1 MERFRLINFL
11 LVVSTLLLVNCSKP
25 KQVSKTDY
33 DQLFAVWYDNDHK
46 DSLAQLLKPAVD
58 VALKLENSTPNRVV
72 IDSVLDQ
79 LRWTRDSV
87 SFFKL
92 SNKAIKYAKAK
103 SDHQMLANAY
113 NDIGMYYHDLGVL
126 DSTFYYYIKAENS
139 YRESGDSVKMGEMEF
154 YQARVLFEQ
163 GLHMESEVKVSKS
176 LSVLA
181 NNPLSPI
188 PFEANSLM
196 ALCLIERKDYKSAQD
211 YFLKGLSLMQKD
223 YNKNLILEQD
233 RLLLAMTMLY
243 LNLSDVAYLLKDY
256 DLAIEYASTG
266 LTHTTVN
273 TPLLLTKALEANINA
288 SKLLLDV
295 SKGNLSNADFYLK
308 EVEDV
313 YCEALN
319 INNLMFANHQAM
331 MIAELYLTI
340 NNSPEAL
347 VWAEKS
353 YNLSKEREI
362 IVDQRTALEFIL
374 KHNTIKDSKK
384 IDEIIALSHTIEEQ
398 DYLTRNRFARI
409 AFETEE
415 IETENNA
422 LKNLILIIVIV
433 SLTIILG
440 LSVGVF
446 FYRLNN
452 KDKKLQFVRQQQK
465 ADESIYQLILEKNS
479 IKLKTKKAVYSKIA
493 KDIHDGIVNGIF
505 TIRFN
510 LQQLGTDNE
519 NLKSRLINEL
529 ENLEKTTRDIS
540 HALADNEIFKEV
552 NFSGLVEELVGIQK
566 NKWQTKFVF
575 HQDKKVD
582 LEKLSAIKK
591 INIYYIIREA
601 IQNVNKY
608 AHASECFISITHN
621 SDGVFIQIQDNGIG
635 FDPLAVNNGL
645 GLKNMKERAT
655 VLKSKLYIDTA
666 KDKGTKVSLELKL

>member
-1 MERFRLINFL
+1 MERFRLINFI

-25 KQVSKTDY
+25 KQISKTDY
-33 DQLFAVWYDNDHK
+33 DQLFAIWYDNEYK

-58 VALKLENSTPNRVV
+58 IALKLENNASNRVV
-72 IDSVLDQ
+72 LDSVLDQ

-139 YRESGDSVKMGEMEF
+139 YREYGDSVKIGEMEF
-154 YQARVLFEQ
+154 YQARVLYEQ

-176 LSVLA
+176 LRILA
-181 NNPLSPI
+181 NNTLSPI

-196 ALCLIERKDYKSAQD
+196 ALCLMERKDYKSAEE

-223 YNKNLILEQD
+223 YNKNLVLEQD

-256 DLAIEYASTG
+256 DSAIVYATIG
-266 LTHTTVN
+266 LTHTTAN
-273 TPLLLTKALEANINA
+273 TPLLLTAVLKANINA
-288 SKLLLDV
+288 SKLLLDA
-295 SKGNLSNADFYLK
+295 SNGSLTNADFYLR
-308 EVEDV
+308 EVIDV
-313 YCEALN
+313 YYTALN
-319 INNLMFANHQAM
+319 VNSLIFANHQAM

-340 NNSPEAL
+340 NNSKEAL
-347 VWAEKS
+347 DWAEKS
-353 YNLSKEREI
+353 YNLSKKREI
-362 IVDQRTALEFIL
+362 VIDQRAALEFIL
-374 KHNTIKDSKK
+374 KHSTIKDSEK

-398 DYLTRNRFARI
+398 DYLSRNQFARI
-409 AFETEE
+409 AFETEK
-415 IETENNA
+415 IETENHT
-422 LKNLILIIVIV
+422 LKNLIFIIFIV
-433 SLTIILG
+433 SLTIILV
-440 LSVGVF
+440 LSIGVF

-452 KDKKLQFVRQQQK
+452 KDKKLQFVKQQQK

-519 NLKSRLINEL
+519 NLKGRLIKEL
-529 ENLEKTTRDIS
+529 ENLEKATRDIS
-540 HALADNEIFKEV
+540 HALVDSEIFKEV
-552 NFSGLVEELVGIQK
+552 NFSGLVEELVEMQK
-566 NKWQTKFVF
+566 NKWQTKFIF
-575 HQDKKVD
+575 HQDKKVN

-608 AHASECFISITHN
+608 AQASECSISITH
-621 SDGVFIQIQDNGIG
+621 SLEGVLIQVEDDGVG
-635 FDPLAVNNGL
+635 FELLSVNSGL
-645 GLKNMKERAT
+645 GLKSMKERAA
-655 VLKSKLYIDTA
+655 VLKSKLYIETE
-666 KDKGTKVSLELKL
+666 KNRGTKVLLELKL

>member
-1 MERFRLINFL
+1 MERFRLINFI
-11 LVVSTLLLVNCSKP
+11 LVVSTLLLVNCSKS

-46 DSLAQLLKPAVD
+46 DSLARLLKPAVD
-58 VALKLENSTPNRVV
+58 IALKLENNASNRVV

-92 SNKAIKYAKAK
+92 SNKAIRYAKAK

-139 YRESGDSVKMGEMEF
+139 YREFGDSVKMGEMEF

-163 GLHMESEVKVSKS
+163 GVHMESEVKVSKS
-176 LSVLA
+176 LSMLG

-223 YNKNLILEQD
+223 YNKNLVLEQD

-256 DLAIEYASTG
+256 ESAIEYATTG
-266 LTHTTVN
+266 LTHTIAN
-273 TPLLLTKALEANINA
+273 TPLLLTAVLKANINA
-288 SKLLLDV
+288 SNLLLDD
-295 SKGNLSNADFYLK
+295 SKGNLTNADFYLR
-308 EVEDV
+308 EVIDV
-313 YCEALN
+313 YYQALN
-319 INNLMFANHQAM
+319 VNSLIFANHQAM
-331 MIAELYLTI
+331 MIAELYLAI
-340 NNSPEAL
+340 NNSTEAL

-353 YNLSKEREI
+353 YNLSKERKI
-362 IVDQRTALEFIL
+362 IIDQRTALEFIL
-374 KHNTIKDSKK
+374 KYSAIKDSRK

-398 DYLTRNRFARI
+398 DYLTRNRFARL

-433 SLTIILG
+433 SLAIILG

-452 KDKKLQFVRQQQK
+452 KEKKLQFVKQQQK

-519 NLKSRLINEL
+519 NLKGRLIKEL
-529 ENLEKTTRDIS
+529 ENLEKATRDIS
-540 HALADNEIFKEV
+540 HALVDSEIFKEV
-552 NFSGLVEELVGIQK
+552 NFSGLVEELVEMQK
-566 NKWQTKFVF
+566 NKWQTKFIF
-575 HQDKKVD
+575 HQDKKVN

-608 AHASECFISITHN
+608 AQASECSISITHN
-621 SDGVFIQIQDNGIG
+621 SEGVFIQVEDNGIG
-635 FDPLAVNNGL
+635 FEPLAVNSGL
-645 GLKNMKERAT
+645 GLKNMKERAA
-655 VLKSKLYIDTA
+655 VLKSKLYIETV
-666 KDKGTKVSLELKL
+666 KDSGTKVLLVLKF

>member
-1 MERFRLINFL
+1 MERFRLINFI

-25 KQVSKTDY
+25 KQISKTDY
-33 DQLFAVWYDNDHK
+33 DQLFAIWYDNEYK

-58 VALKLENSTPNRVV
+58 IALKLENNASNRVV
-72 IDSVLDQ
+72 LDSVLDQ

-139 YRESGDSVKMGEMEF
+139 YREYGDSVKIGEMEF
-154 YQARVLFEQ
+154 YQARVLYEQ

-176 LSVLA
+176 LRILG

-196 ALCLIERKDYKSAQD
+196 ALCLMERKDYKSAEE

-223 YNKNLILEQD
+223 YNKNLVLEQD

-256 DLAIEYASTG
+256 DSAIVYATIG
-266 LTHTTVN
+266 LTHTTAN
-273 TPLLLTKALEANINA
+273 TPLLLTAVLKANINA
-288 SKLLLDV
+288 SKLLLDA
-295 SKGNLSNADFYLK
+295 SNGSLTNADFYLR
-308 EVEDV
+308 EVIDV
-313 YCEALN
+313 YYTALN
-319 INNLMFANHQAM
+319 VNSLIFANHQAM

-340 NNSPEAL
+340 NNSKEAL
-347 VWAEKS
+347 DWAEKS
-353 YNLSKEREI
+353 YNLSKKREI
-362 IVDQRTALEFIL
+362 VIDQRAALEFIL
-374 KHNTIKDSKK
+374 KHSTIKDSEK

-398 DYLTRNRFARI
+398 DYLSRNQFARI
-409 AFETEE
+409 AFETEK
-415 IETENNA
+415 IETENHT
-422 LKNLILIIVIV
+422 LKNLIFIIFIV
-433 SLTIILG
+433 SLTIILV
-440 LSVGVF
+440 LSIGVF

-452 KDKKLQFVRQQQK
+452 KDKKLQFVKQQQK

-519 NLKSRLINEL
+519 NLKGRLIKEL
-529 ENLEKTTRDIS
+529 ENLEKATRDIS
-540 HALADNEIFKEV
+540 HALVDSEIFKEV
-552 NFSGLVEELVGIQK
+552 NFSGLVEELVEMQK
-566 NKWQTKFVF
+566 NKWQTKFIF
-575 HQDKKVD
+575 HQDKKVN

-608 AHASECFISITHN
+608 AQASECSISITH
-621 SDGVFIQIQDNGIG
+621 SLEGVLIQVEDDGVG
-635 FDPLAVNNGL
+635 FELLSVNSGL
-645 GLKNMKERAT
+645 GLKSMKERAA
-655 VLKSKLYIDTA
+655 VLKSKLYIETE
-666 KDKGTKVSLELKL
+666 KNRGTKVLLELKL

>member
-58 VALKLENSTPNRVV
+58 VALKLENSTANRVV

-139 YRESGDSVKMGEMEF
+139 YRELGDSVKMGEMEF

-163 GLHMESEVKVSKS
+163 GLHMESEVKVSKA
-176 LSVLA
+176 LGVLG

-188 PFEANSLM
+188 PFEANSMM
-196 ALCLIERKDYKSAQD
+196 ALCLIERKDYKSAQE

-223 YNKNLILEQD
+223 YNKNLVLEQD

-256 DLAIEYASTG
+256 DSAIEYATIG
-266 LTHTTVN
+266 LTHVTTN
-273 TPLLLTKALEANINA
+273 SPPLLTKALEANINA

-295 SKGNLSNADFYLK
+295 SKGNLSNADIYLK

-313 YCEALN
+313 YYEALN
-319 INNLMFANHQAM
+319 INNLIFANHQAM
-331 MIAELYLTI
+331 MIAELYLAI

-374 KHNTIKDSKK
+374 KHSTIKDSKK

-433 SLTIILG
+433 SLAIILG

-519 NLKSRLINEL
+519 NLKSRLIKEL

-552 NFSGLVEELVGIQK
+552 NFSGLVEELVGMQK

-575 HQDKKVD
+575 HQDKKVN

-655 VLKSKLYIDTA
+655 VLKSKLYIDTV

>member
-33 DQLFAVWYDNDHK
+33 DQLFAVWYDNDYK

-58 VALKLENSTPNRVV
+58 VALKLENSAPNRVV

-139 YRESGDSVKMGEMEF
+139 YREFGDSVKMGEMEF

-163 GLHMESEVKVSKS
+163 GLHMESEVKVSKA
-176 LSVLA
+176 LSVLG

-188 PFEANSLM
+188 PFEANSMM

-223 YNKNLILEQD
+223 YNRNSILEQD

-256 DLAIEYASTG
+256 DSAIEYATTG
-266 LTHTTVN
+266 LTHVITN
-273 TPLLLTKALEANINA
+273 TPLLLTTALKANINA
-288 SKLLLDV
+288 SKLLLEAR
-295 SKGNLSNADFYLK
+295 KENFSNADFYLK

-313 YCEALN
+313 YYKALN

-331 MIAELYLTI
+331 MIAELYLAI
-340 NNSPEAL
+340 NNSTEAL
-347 VWAEKS
+347 EWAEKS

-362 IVDQRTALEFIL
+362 IIDQRTALEFIL
-374 KHNTIKDSKK
+374 KYSAIKDSKK

-409 AFETEE
+409 AFETEK
-415 IETENNA
+415 IETENSA
-422 LKNLILIIVIV
+422 LKNLIFIIVIV
-433 SLTIILG
+433 SLAIILG

-519 NLKSRLINEL
+519 NLKSRLIKEL

-552 NFSGLVEELVGIQK
+552 NFSGLVEELVGMQK
-566 NKWQTKFVF
+566 NNWQTKFVF

-608 AHASECFISITHN
+608 AHASECSISITHN
-621 SDGVFIQIQDNGIG
+621 SDSVFIQIQDNGIG
-635 FDPLAVNNGL
+635 FDSLAVNNGL
-645 GLKNMKERAT
+645 GLKNMKERAI
-655 VLKSKLYIDTA
+655 VLKSKLYIDTV
-666 KDKGTKVSLELKL
+666 KDKGTKVLLKLKL